1 MQCQFC
7 GEVNRS
13 GARFCNRCGAVL
25 SAGSTQPLQPGQTM
39 NNGQYRIVRRLD
51 TGGMGTIYLA
61 ANTQAFDRLCV
72 IKEMLTYYQP
82 DEEAKARERFEEEAK
97 TLASLRHPG
106 VPDMYGFFSEAG
118 HHYIVMEYIEGDNLS
133 TSSRRRL
140 AAGLTRMDDT
150 GRVVAG
156 KARTQEDV
164 VRYGIQICRVLEY
177 LAGIQP
183 TPVVHNDIKPAN
195 IIIDKHGGQ
204 AVLVD
209 FGTAKARYAPASAG
223 QPGAEKSSVYGTVG
237 YAAPELYDGRSEPR
251 SDVYALAATMYH
263 LLTDDDPRD
272 HPFKFPK
279 LDQLPAGLRVILEN
293 ALATN
298 VHDRLTATE
307 FRQQLEAFRAAY
319 AGSVQPLRFPQ
330 GDQATTLTGL
340 LDLSMRY
347 WPYARQI
354 LYDGSLENWLR
365 TTLHDPVTANVAHE
379 IVQQLPDNQDAG
391 LDRFLRTLNPR
402 LGAPRVRVLDQ
413 HLDFGSVPAGA
424 STKQTLTV
432 VNTGYGGAHGLVK
445 TSVAWLQPES
455 THFGCGPAGRCDIPI
470 RVVDTSVLAE
480 GRHRGKVMLVPSGG
494 SPITIK
500 ATVRV
505 RRSQAARPSPRR
517 PEHVKGSQRA
527 PSRRAVDRRR
537 RHRRP
542 WFVNI
547 WVLIFLIWL
556 LSNMFGSCTARSR
569 RLDMP
574 GAMNG
579 GRHVNPPAV
588 VVQPTAQPDFWQQV
602 LDQVPEEYKS
612 VDGITRE
619 VERVVAGILEEMEA
633 GGGSDKGY
641 PPPPPP
647 Q

>member
-1 MQCQFC
+1 
-7 GEVNRS
+7 NRS

-25 SAGSTQPLQPGQTM
+25 SAGSTQPLQSGQTM

-82 DEEAKARERFEEEAK
+82 DEEAKARDRFEEEAK

-118 HHYIVMEYIEGDNLS
+118 HHYIVMEYIEGDNL
-133 TSSRRRL
+133 

-150 GRVVAG
+150 GRAVAG
-156 KARTQEDV
+156 QARTQEDV

-209 FGTAKARYAPASAG
+209 FGTASARYDTAVGG
-223 QPGAEKSSVYGTVG
+223 QPGAQKSSVYGTVG

-251 SDVYALAATMYH
+251 SDVYALAATTYH

-279 LDQLPAGLRVILEN
+279 LNQLPASLRVILQN

-298 VHDRLTATE
+298 LHDRLTATE
-307 FRQQLEAFRAAY
+307 FRQQLEAFRAAH

-365 TTLHDPVTANVAHE
+365 TTLHDPVTANMARD
-379 IVQQLPDNQDAG
+379 IAQQLPDNHDAG

-402 LGAPRVRVLDQ
+402 LGAPRIRVLDQ

-424 STKQTLTV
+424 STKQTLAV

-445 TSVAWLQPES
+445 TSAAWLQPES

-470 RVVDTSVLAE
+470 RVVDTSVLAA
-480 GRHRGKVMLVPSGG
+480 GRHKGKVMLVPSGG

-500 ATVRV
+500 ATVRI
-505 RRSQAARPSPRR
+505 RRSQAARPSPSRPVSPPRTVPRRR
-517 PEHVKGSQRA
+517 PR
-527 PSRRAVDRRR
+527 
-537 RHRRP
+537 RRP

-547 WVLIFLIWL
+547 WILIFLIWL
-556 LSNMFGSCTARSR
+556 LSNMFGSCVAGSR
-569 RLDMP
+569 RIDMP
-574 GAMNG
+574 GTMNG
-579 GRHVNPPAV
+579 GRELNPPAV
-588 VVQPTAQPDFWQQV
+588 VVQPTPQPDFWGQV

-612 VDGITRE
+612 VDGIARG
-619 VERVVAGILEEMEA
+619 VGRVVAGVLEEME
-633 GGGSDKGY
+633 GDEGSGT
-641 PPPPPP
+641 

>member
-1 MQCQFC
+1 MQCKSC

-25 SAGSTQPLQPGQTM
+25 SAGSTQPLHSGQTM

-82 DEEAKARERFEEEAK
+82 EEEAKARERFEEEAK

-118 HHYIVMEYIEGDNLS
+118 HHYIIMEYIEGEN
-133 TSSRRRL
+133 L
-140 AAGLTRMDDT
+140 AAGLTRMDQT

-156 KARTQEDV
+156 KARSQEDV

-223 QPGAEKSSVYGTVG
+223 QPDAEKSSVYGTVG

-263 LLTDDDPRD
+263 LLTEDDPRD

-279 LDQLPAGLRVILEN
+279 LDQLPAGLRVVLEN

-307 FRQQLEAFRAAY
+307 FRQQLGAFRAAH

-365 TTLHDPVTANVAHE
+365 TTLHDPVTANLSRD
-379 IVQQLPDNQDAG
+379 IVQQLPDNHDAG

-413 HLDFGSVPAGA
+413 RLDFGSVPAGA

-445 TSVAWLQPES
+445 TSAAWLQPES

-470 RVVDTSVLAE
+470 RVVDTGVLAE
-480 GRHRGKVMLVPSGG
+480 GRHEGKVMLVPSGG
-494 SPITIK
+494 SPITID
-500 ATVRV
+500 ATVRI
-505 RRSQAARPSPRR
+505 RRSQAARPSP
-517 PEHVKGSQRA
+517 PQQTS
-527 PSRRAVDRRR
+527 SRRAVDRRR
-537 RHRRP
+537 HGRRP

-547 WVLIFLIWL
+547 WILIFLIWL
-556 LSNMFGSCTARSR
+556 LSNMFGSCVAGSRSFDTPGDM
-569 RLDMP
+569 LD
-574 GAMNG
+574 
-579 GRHVNPPAV
+579 GRSSSPPAV
-588 VVQPTAQPDFWQQV
+588 VVEPTTGPDIWQQM
-602 LDQVPEEYKS
+602 LDQVPEEYRS
-612 VDGITRE
+612 VDGIIRG
-619 VERVVAGILEEMEA
+619 VEHAIAGLLEEMETG
-633 GGGSDKGY
+633 GGGSRTGY
-641 PPPPPP
+641 PSPPPTR
-647 Q
+647 